1 MTGAVRPTAAD
12 SSRRPRRAP
21 GVRGL
26 DRSGV
31 RGPDPAVAG
40 GAEAR
45 RVHGV
50 RRTVAGLAA
59 VLAAVALASG
69 CGIRT
74 TSVPVDAGAAPS
86 RVPCKLP
93 SADVT
98 TRSPDSVAAPVYL
111 VCASQLVTVER
122 PVPDGPAGDPDP
134 LVAARA
140 LLDQVQQA
148 PPETE
153 RRAGFS
159 TAVPAGLR
167 VEKPRTG
174 DPAGTLRLSSQP
186 EDLSAEALAQLVCT
200 YAENKAL
207 VTDGSVVLGGPGT
220 YPPRGYL
227 CTSQTKSRP
236 QDVTTP
242 DVLGRD

>member
-1 MTGAVRPTAAD
+1 MSGAFRPVPVPGSTAWA
-12 SSRRPRRAP
+12 SRLR
-21 GVRGL
+21 GV
-26 DRSGV
+26 
-31 RGPDPAVAG
+31 VA
-40 GAEAR
+40 A
-45 RVHGV
+45 
-50 RRTVAGLAA
+50 AGA
-59 VLAAVALASG
+59 VLAVAVLASG

-111 VCASQLVTVER
+111 VCASQLVSVDR
-122 PVPDGPAGDPDP
+122 PVPSGTAGGADR

-140 LLDQVQQA
+140 LLDQVRQA
-148 PPETE
+148 PPESE

-167 VEKPRTG
+167 LEPTRAG

-186 EDLSAEALAQLVCT
+186 EDLSEEALAQLVCT
-200 YAENKAL
+200 YAENEAL
-207 VTDGSVVLGGPGT
+207 VTQGSVVLGGPGD
-220 YPPRGYL
+220 YRPRGYL
-227 CTSQTKSRP
+227 CTSQTKARP
-236 QDVTTP
+236 QDGTVP
-242 DVLGRD
+242 DVLVRD